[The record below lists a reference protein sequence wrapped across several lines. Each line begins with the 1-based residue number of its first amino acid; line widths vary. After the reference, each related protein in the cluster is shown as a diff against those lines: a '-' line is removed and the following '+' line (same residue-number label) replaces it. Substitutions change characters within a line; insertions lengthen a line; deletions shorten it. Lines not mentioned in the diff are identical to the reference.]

1 MEALLLVSDAL
12 LHFQRAP
19 QYSQRY
25 IHFYYDYRSRAKC
38 LNLFDFGL
46 HMTGKSTH
54 NQRIERL
61 WRDVF
66 QGCLCLFY
74 DLFYH
79 LENCNVLDPNNA
91 IHLWCLHFVYIPI
104 INTHLSNW
112 KNAWARHPLRTEG
125 NHSPLHLWIA
135 GLHMNA
141 WSNQDNHEMAAGVS
155 VWKETPFF
163 CMNFI
168 CSHQKCSHE
177 ISSNGVFPLNHKR
190 TCISLPFTFQKKK
203 LFYKYKQ

>member
-1 MEALLLVSDAL
+1 MFSKVAFVCFMIYFIILKTAMFWIPTMPST
-12 LHFQRAP
+12 
-19 QYSQRY
+19 
-25 IHFYYDYRSRAKC
+25 
-38 LNLFDFGL
+38 FG
-46 HMTGKSTH
+46 
-54 NQRIERL
+54 
-61 WRDVF
+61 V
-66 QGCLCLFY
+66 C
-74 DLFYH
+74 
-79 LENCNVLDPNNA
+79 
-91 IHLWCLHFVYIPI
+91 IPI

-203 LFYKYKQ
+203 LIYKYKQ